1 MPETIQNK
9 KVFSLLEVMR
19 SVQKTLLERYTSPFW
34 IRAEMNKLN
43 FYPQSGH
50 CFPELVEKQEGRV
63 IAEMRAVLWRDDYAR
78 INARFHE
85 LLGEPLRDGITILFE
100 ARMQFDPVRGL
111 GLRVTD
117 IDPGF
122 SLGELEKERLATINR
137 LRSEGV
143 FSNNQHLQ
151 LPMLPKR
158 VAIISADS
166 SKGYSDFMKV
176 ITGNEWQYGFFH
188 MLFPAFLQGEKAV
201 GSIIYQLN
209 RIRKVLHH
217 FDVVAIIR
225 GGGGDVGLT
234 CYNTY
239 ELAKTIATYPI
250 PVLTGIGH
258 STNETVSEMVAFK
271 NAITPT
277 ELADFLIQQFH
288 NFSVPLHE
296 AESRVSSG
304 AQRLLRENRTE
315 LFNQAR
321 YLRSVTKNLLL
332 GNKNAISFAARS
344 LVQDTRKTFITSAN
358 EVSALS
364 RQITRATANTLNS
377 EQRTVTE
384 LAGRIRTG
392 TQRLFQ
398 QESNNLKNLERMV
411 DVMSPMHTLKR
422 GFSITTINGKVVSNI
437 DAVQKGDEIKTTL
450 ADGSLTSTI
459 TFKESNS

>member
-1 MPETIQNK
+1 M
-9 KVFSLLEVMR
+9 EVMR
-19 SVQKTLLERYTSPFW
+19 SVQKTVLDRYTSAFW

-63 IAEMRAVLWRDDYAR
+63 IAEIRAVLWRDDYNR
-78 INARFHE
+78 INKLFIE
-85 LLGEPLRDGITILFE
+85 LLGEPLRDGITMLFE
-100 ARMQFDPVRGL
+100 ARIQFDPVRGL

-137 LRSEGV
+137 LRTEGV
-143 FSNNQHLQ
+143 FTSNQQ
-151 LPMLPKR
+151 LSLPLLPKR
-158 VAIISADS
+158 IAIISADS

-176 ITGNEWQYGFFH
+176 ILGNEWGYGFFH

-201 GSIIYQLN
+201 PSILYQLGS
-209 RIRKVLHH
+209 IRKVLHH

-239 ELAKTIATYPI
+239 ELAKAVATYPI

-288 NFSVPLHE
+288 NFSVPVHD
-296 AESRVSSG
+296 AELSVTSG
-304 AQRLLRENRTE
+304 AQRLIRENRAE

-321 YLRSVTKNLLL
+321 YLRSVTKNLLVS
-332 GNKNAISFAARS
+332 NKNAVSFAARS
-344 LVQDTRKTFITSAN
+344 LIQDTRKNFILTGTQ
-358 EVSALS
+358 VSLLS
-364 RQITRATANTLNS
+364 RQVTRATVNMLMNEHRQLTDFG
-377 EQRTVTE
+377 V
-384 LAGRIRTG
+384 RITG
-392 TQRLFQ
+392 ATHRVFQ
-398 QESNNLKNLERMV
+398 QNTTAIKNLERMV
-411 DVMSPMHTLKR
+411 DVMSPIHTLRR
-422 GFSITTINGKVVSNI
+422 GFSITTVNGRIVTGI
-437 DAVQKGDEIKTTL
+437 RDVQPGDEIKTTVT
-450 ADGSLTSTI
+450 DGSLSSTI
-459 TFKESNS
+459 GSIEPNS